1 MVHRWQDSDLE
12 CGCQLLW
19 LVPEL
24 AASGCLGL
32 RAVPGSYAWEPAG
45 WVAAGLQRSLPKL
58 PGFLALNFA
67 LNSQWCQS

>member
-1 MVHRWQDSDLE
+1 MHHWHDPDLE

-19 LVPEL
+19 LAPGL

-32 RAVPGSYAWEPAG
+32 RAVLGSCAWEPAG
-45 WVAAGLQRSLPKL
+45 WVAAELQKSLSRL